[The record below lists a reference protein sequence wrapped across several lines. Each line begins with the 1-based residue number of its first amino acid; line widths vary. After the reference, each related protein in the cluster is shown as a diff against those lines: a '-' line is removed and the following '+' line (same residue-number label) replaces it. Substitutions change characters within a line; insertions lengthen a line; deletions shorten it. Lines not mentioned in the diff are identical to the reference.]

1 MNTTRRI
8 AVVAGVAFL
17 IATLA
22 QLVGVALVDPILSA
36 PDYLAEDLGDRR
48 KQVVLG
54 SLLLFIGALAC
65 TGIALALYP
74 VLREHNHGLAIG
86 SVSVGFRTIE
96 GVLHALIAICWLLLV
111 TVSRQAVSAG
121 APASS
126 AYEVPGAVLTAA
138 PDWLAPLALLAFGL
152 GAFCYY
158 WVFYQSRL
166 IPRWLSAWGLVA
178 IAMVMVSAV
187 FVMLGVVENF
197 STPQLV
203 LAAPI
208 GLQEMVLAVWLI
220 TKGFNPPAV
229 AFSACHRDL
238 AGRRGCPV
246 MTESS
251 RRAPPPPRWFVR
263 LASAGHRAI
272 YWITGGRSAS
282 PSSATS
288 RTGPTSSPRP

>member
-1 MNTTRRI
+1 MNTNRRI

-22 QLVGVALVDPILSA
+22 QLVGVALVSPILGA
-36 PDYLAEDLGDRR
+36 PDYLAEISANEDRV
-48 KQVVLG
+48 QFGALFQ
-54 SLLLFIGALAC
+54 FIGGVAC

-74 VLREHNHGLAIG
+74 VLRVHNQGLAMG
-86 SVSVGFRTIE
+86 SVGFRTIE
-96 GVLHALIAICWLLLV
+96 GVFHGLIAVCWLLLV
-111 TVSRQAVSAG
+111 TLSQEAAKAA
-121 APASS
+121 APGSS
-126 AYEVPGAVLTAA
+126 AYAVPGALLMAG
-138 PDWLAPLALLAFGL
+138 PDWLATLGLLIFGL
-152 GAFCYY
+152 GALCYY

-220 TKGFNPPAV
+220 AKGFGPSAV
-229 AFSACHRDL
+229 RARDL
-238 AGRRGCPV
+238 SDTEPPV
-246 MTESS
+246 P
-251 RRAPPPPRWFVR
+251 A
-263 LASAGHRAI
+263 LDGHEPVA
-272 YWITGGRSAS
+272 A
-282 PSSATS
+282 
-288 RTGPTSSPRP
+288 